1 MFMIPLVF
9 VTALNLAILA
19 AADLGSDF
27 SGAGIEDLFP
37 GSARFEGASRAY
49 NRRFTFTPSAVA
61 YPKSAEEVS
70 KVVTMG
76 GKNGMK
82 VIARSGGH
90 SYIANGLGGK
100 NGTLVVD
107 MSNMKGLTVDSA
119 SNVATI
125 ETGNRLGN
133 VAVGL
138 NEKKRALPHGTCPYV
153 GIGGHSAFGGFG
165 YTSRMWGLTM
175 DTIQAVNTVLAN
187 GTKVRVTKENHPDLF
202 FALRGAAPSFG
213 ITTSIEVE
221 TFSVPTYSIIF
232 SYTWDLDAQTASQ
245 ALLDFQ
251 TFATNTT
258 DLPLEFGGGLTF
270 SKGSTQGKV
279 GFTLIGGWYGSQ
291 GGKLDEVLAPLLG
304 KMPKPTTS
312 DRLGNGTYID
322 SVKELGGGLD
332 TSKAEDT
339 TDTFYARSLMT
350 PVGEPLSADA
360 ARAFTKYLSEPGW
373 KSDTA
378 WFMQVELYGGPNSKV
393 NAVPVDESAFVRRDT
408 LFTWQLYASSS
419 NNEPPYPEEGF
430 TFVNG
435 AVDSI
440 VKSMPSNWDYSAYT
454 NYIDDRLD
462 NWQKLY
468 YGNHYDRL
476 RNLKSQ
482 FDPGNV
488 FVFPTSVE
496 GRSGD
501 SGNRT
506 GNGTSGSD
514 SGSNNTREG
523 QTRALG
529 GVIITLLTIVV
540 LFTV

>member
-1 MFMIPLVF
+1 MALDLV
-9 VTALNLAILA
+9 TLAT
-19 AADLGSDF
+19 ADLGSDL
-27 SGAGIEDLFP
+27 SGAGIEALFP
-37 GSARFEGASRAY
+37 GSARFEGASKAY
-49 NRRFTFTPSAVA
+49 NRRFTFTPCAVA

-70 KVVTMG
+70 RIVTMG
-76 GKNGMK
+76 GINGMK
-82 VIARSGGH
+82 VVARSGGH

-125 ETGNRLGN
+125 ETRNRLGN

-138 NEKKRALPHGTCPYV
+138 NEKGRALPHGTCPYV

-187 GTKVRVTKENHPDLF
+187 GTRVRVTKDNHPDLF

-221 TFSVPTYSIIF
+221 TFPVPTYSIIF
-232 SYTWDLDAQTASQ
+232 SYTWDLDAQNASQ

-251 TFATNTT
+251 TFVTNTT
-258 DLPLEFGGGLTF
+258 SNLPPEFGGGLTF
-270 SKGSTQGKV
+270 SKGSTQGKL

-291 GGKLDEVLAPLLG
+291 GGKLDEVLAPFLG
-304 KMPKPTTS
+304 KMPKPATN

-332 TSKAEDT
+332 TSNAADT

-360 ARAFTKYLSEPGW
+360 ARAFTKYLSEEGW

-435 AVDSI
+435 AVDSL
-440 VKSMPSNWDYSAYT
+440 VKSMPNNWDYSAYT

-462 NWQKLY
+462 NWRNLY

-476 RNLKSQ
+476 RNIKSQ
-482 FDPGNV
+482 FDPSDV
-488 FVFPTSVE
+488 FAFPTSVE
-496 GRSGD
+496 GGR
-501 SGNRT
+501 
-506 GNGTSGSD
+506 
-514 SGSNNTREG
+514 
-523 QTRALG
+523 
-529 GVIITLLTIVV
+529 
-540 LFTV
+540 